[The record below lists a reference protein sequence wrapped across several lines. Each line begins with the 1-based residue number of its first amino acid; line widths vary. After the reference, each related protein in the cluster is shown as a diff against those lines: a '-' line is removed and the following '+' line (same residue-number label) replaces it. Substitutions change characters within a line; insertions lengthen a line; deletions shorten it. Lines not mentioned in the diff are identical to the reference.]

1 VLRGNRDCRVKPG
14 NDEFFAE
21 RLLEPDEPEPVT
33 VENDA
38 GGSAFFLTCDHAGR
52 AFPRR
57 LGRLG
62 LPETETSRHI
72 AWDIGIGGVGRHLS
86 RSLDAT
92 VVLQTYSRLVIDCN
106 RDPNV
111 PSSIPEISEY
121 TEIPGNVGVD
131 EAERALRIDAIFR
144 PYHDAISAAL
154 DRRAAAG
161 RASVLIALHSFT
173 PVFKGVP
180 RPWHI
185 AVLFNRDPRLAHAL
199 AELLRA
205 EGGLV
210 VGENEPYR
218 VTDLT
223 DYTVPVHGERRGL
236 PHVEIEI
243 RQDLI
248 TEPAGQ
254 KEWAERLARLLP
266 AAHTQFLR

>member
-1 VLRGNRDCRVKPG
+1 MAKG
-14 NDEFFAE
+14 A
-21 RLLEPDEPEPVT
+21 LLDPDEPHPVT
-33 VENDA
+33 LENEPGD
-38 GGSAFFLTCDHAGR
+38 SVFFFTCEHAGR
-52 AFPRR
+52 FFPRR

-62 LPETETSRHI
+62 LPEAETLRHI
-72 AWDIGIGGVGRHLS
+72 AWDIGIGAVGRELS
-86 RSLDAT
+86 RLLNAA
-92 VVLQTYSRLVIDCN
+92 VILQTYSRLVIDCN

-111 PSSIPEISEY
+111 PSSIPEISET
-121 TEIPGNVGVD
+121 TEIPGNRSLD
-131 EAERALRIDAIFR
+131 EAERAVRVDAIFR
-144 PYHDAISAAL
+144 PYHNAIAAAL

-161 RASVLIALHSFT
+161 RASVLVALHSFT

-180 RPWHI
+180 RPWHV

-205 EGGLV
+205 ESGLM

-218 VTDLT
+218 VSDLT

-248 TEPAGQ
+248 TDPAGQ
-254 KEWAERLARLLP
+254 REWAGRLARLLP
-266 AAHTQFLR
+266 AAYAEILRR

>member
-1 VLRGNRDCRVKPG
+1 VT
-14 NDEFFAE
+14 
-21 RLLEPDEPEPVT
+21 LENETGRSV
-33 VENDA
+33 
-38 GGSAFFLTCDHAGR
+38 FFLACDHGGR

-57 LGRLG
+57 LGTLG
-62 LPETETSRHI
+62 LPEYETRRHI
-72 AWDIGIGGVGRHLS
+72 AWDIGIGGVGRELS
-86 RSLDAT
+86 RLLDAT

-111 PSSIPEISEY
+111 PSSIPEISEI
-121 TEIPGNVGVD
+121 TEIPGNRGLA
-131 EAERALRIDAIFR
+131 EAERAARVEAIFC
-144 PYHDAISAAL
+144 PYHNAISGAL

-161 RASVLIALHSFT
+161 RDSALVALHSFT
-173 PVFKGVP
+173 PVFKGVS
-180 RPWHI
+180 RPWHV

-205 EGGLV
+205 EGGLM

-248 TEPAGQ
+248 TDPAGQ
-254 KEWAERLARLLP
+254 RDWADRLARLLR
-266 AAHTQFLR
+266 AAYSEFQRR